1 MKKTDELYEMTISEA
16 SSMLAKKEI
25 SSVELTS
32 SVIARIEQVES
43 KVKGFLYINKED
55 AIQSAENADK
65 RIKTGDFTPMT
76 GIPGVIKDNM
86 CITGVPTTCA
96 SKILENF
103 VPPYTATAVQKLLD
117 SGAVL
122 IGKANMD
129 EFAMGSS
136 TENSAFHVTHNPWNL
151 QKVPGGSSGGSAAIV
166 SAGEGL
172 FALGSDTGG
181 SIRQPAAFCGVVGMK
196 PTYGLVSRYGL
207 IAFASSLDQIGPV
220 GKSVMD
226 SAMILNVISGY
237 DPMDST
243 SLRSLENN
251 ATDYTA
257 TIDQGVSG
265 MKIGVIKEMFGD
277 WVDAPVND
285 AVTKAVSQFED
296 MGATVDW
303 DVSLPSTKYA
313 MSAYYILAPSE
324 ASSNLARYD
333 GVKYGYSWDGEGS
346 MWEGMENT
354 RGIGFGSEV
363 KRRIFLGTY
372 ALSAGYYDAYYKKAQ
387 EVRTLIKTE
396 FEEAFKKF
404 DILVTPTTPSL
415 PFELGSKTSDPLE
428 MYRSD
433 MCTIPANIAGIP
445 AISLQCGFSEGLP
458 IGLHLIGGALSE
470 EKLLRAAYSFE
481 QATDWHNRVPQI

>member
-1 MKKTDELYEMTISEA
+1 MKTNDLYEMTISEA
-16 SSMLAKKEI
+16 SSLLAKREI
-25 SSVELTS
+25 SSVELTK
-32 SVIARIEQVES
+32 SVIGRIQQVEP
-43 KVKGFLYINKED
+43 KVKGFLHINEVD
-55 AIQSAENADK
+55 AIASAERADK
-65 RIKTGDFTPMT
+65 RIQSGDFTPMT

-86 CITGVPTTCA
+86 CMTGVPTTCA

-103 VPPYTATAVQKLLD
+103 VPPYTATAVQKLID

-122 IGKANMD
+122 VGKANMD

-136 TENSAFHVTHNPWNL
+136 TENSAFHPTHNPWDL
-151 QKVPGGSSGGSAAIV
+151 QRVPGGSSGGSAAIV
-166 SAGEGL
+166 SAGESL

-207 IAFASSLDQIGPV
+207 VAFASSLDQIGPV
-220 GKSVMD
+220 GKNVMD
-226 SAMILNVISGY
+226 SAMVLNVISGY

-243 SLRSLENN
+243 SLKSLENN
-251 ATDYTA
+251 NTDYTA
-257 TIDQGVSG
+257 SITEDISG

-277 WVDAPVND
+277 WVDAPVSD
-285 AVTKAVSQFED
+285 AVMKAVSQFED
-296 MGATVDW
+296 LGAIVDW

-313 MSAYYILAPSE
+313 MAAYYILAPSE

-346 MWEGMENT
+346 MWEAMENT

-387 EVRTLIKTE
+387 EVRTLIKSE
-396 FEEAFKKF
+396 FEQAFKKY
-404 DILVTPTTPSL
+404 DILVTPTTPTL
-415 PFELGSKTSDPLE
+415 PFELGAKLSDPLE

-445 AISLQCGFSEGLP
+445 AISLVCGLSDGLP
-458 IGLHLIGGALSE
+458 IGLHLMGGALAE
-470 EKLLRAAYSFE
+470 EKLLRTAYSFE
-481 QATDWHNRVPQI
+481 QATNWHDRAPQI

>member
-1 MKKTDELYEMTISEA
+1 MKTNDLYEMTISEA
-16 SSMLAKKEI
+16 SLLLARKEI
-25 SSVELTS
+25 SSVELTK
-32 SVIARIEQVES
+32 SVIGRIQQVEP
-43 KVKGFLYINKED
+43 KVKGFLHINEVD
-55 AIQSAENADK
+55 AIASAERADK
-65 RIKTGDFTPMT
+65 RIQSGDFTPMT

-86 CITGVPTTCA
+86 CMTGVPTTCA

-103 VPPYTATAVQKLLD
+103 VPPYTATAVQKLID

-122 IGKANMD
+122 VGKANMD

-136 TENSAFHVTHNPWNL
+136 TENSAFHPTHNPWDL
-151 QKVPGGSSGGSAAIV
+151 QRVPGGSSGGSAAIV
-166 SAGEGL
+166 SAGESL

-220 GKSVMD
+220 GKNVMD

-251 ATDYTA
+251 NTDYTA
-257 TIDQGVSG
+257 SITEGVSG

-277 WVDAPVND
+277 WVDAPVSD
-285 AVTKAVSQFED
+285 AVMKAVSQFED

-313 MSAYYILAPSE
+313 MAAYYILAPSE

-354 RGIGFGSEV
+354 RGIGFGPEV

-387 EVRTLIKTE
+387 EVRTLIKSE
-396 FEEAFKKF
+396 FEEAFKKY
-404 DILVTPTTPSL
+404 DILVTPTTPTL
-415 PFELGSKTSDPLE
+415 PFKLGAKLSDPLE

-433 MCTIPANIAGIP
+433 LCTIPANIAGIP
-445 AISLQCGFSEGLP
+445 AISLVCGFSEGLP
-458 IGLHLIGGALSE
+458 IGLHLMGGALSE
-470 EKLLRAAYSFE
+470 EKLLRTAYSFE
-481 QATDWHNRVPQI
+481 QATNWHDRTPKI

>member
-1 MKKTDELYEMTISEA
+1 MKKTDELDEMTIDEA
-16 SSMLAKKEI
+16 SSLLAKKEI
-25 SSVELTS
+25 SSVELTR

-65 RIKTGDFTPMT
+65 RIKSGDFTPMT

-103 VPPYTATAVQKLLD
+103 VPPYTATAVQKLVD

-136 TENSAFHVTHNPWNL
+136 TENSAFHATHNPWNL
-151 QKVPGGSSGGSAAIV
+151 KRVPGGSSGGSAAIV

-220 GKSVMD
+220 GKNVMG
-226 SAMILNVISGY
+226 SAMVLNVISGY
-237 DPMDST
+237 DSMDST

-251 ATDYTA
+251 IPDYTA
-257 TIDQGVSG
+257 SIDQGVSG
-265 MKIGVIKEMFGD
+265 MKIGVIKWLDVEEGEIEMMYTYMG
-277 WVDAPVND
+277 
-285 AVTKAVSQFED
+285 TK
-296 MGATVDW
+296 
-303 DVSLPSTKYA
+303 
-313 MSAYYILAPSE
+313 I
-324 ASSNLARYD
+324 
-333 GVKYGYSWDGEGS
+333 
-346 MWEGMENT
+346 
-354 RGIGFGSEV
+354 I
-363 KRRIFLGTY
+363 
-372 ALSAGYYDAYYKKAQ
+372 
-387 EVRTLIKTE
+387 
-396 FEEAFKKF
+396 
-404 DILVTPTTPSL
+404 
-415 PFELGSKTSDPLE
+415 
-428 MYRSD
+428 
-433 MCTIPANIAGIP
+433 
-445 AISLQCGFSEGLP
+445 
-458 IGLHLIGGALSE
+458 
-470 EKLLRAAYSFE
+470 
-481 QATDWHNRVPQI
+481 

>member
-1 MKKTDELYEMTISEA
+1 MKTNDLYEMTISEA
-16 SSMLAKKEI
+16 SSLLAKREI
-25 SSVELTS
+25 SSVELTK
-32 SVIARIEQVES
+32 SVIGRIQQVEP
-43 KVKGFLYINKED
+43 KVKGFLHINEVD
-55 AIQSAENADK
+55 AIASAERADK
-65 RIKTGDFTPMT
+65 RIQSGDFTPMT

-86 CITGVPTTCA
+86 CMTGVPTTCA

-103 VPPYTATAVQKLLD
+103 VPPYTATAVQKLID

-122 IGKANMD
+122 VGKANMD

-136 TENSAFHVTHNPWNL
+136 TENSAFHPTHNPWDL
-151 QKVPGGSSGGSAAIV
+151 QRVPGGSSGGSAAIV
-166 SAGEGL
+166 SAGESL

-207 IAFASSLDQIGPV
+207 VAFASSLDQIGPV
-220 GKSVMD
+220 GKNVMD
-226 SAMILNVISGY
+226 SAMVLNVISGY

-243 SLRSLENN
+243 SLKSLENN
-251 ATDYTA
+251 NTDYTA
-257 TIDQGVSG
+257 SITEDISG

-277 WVDAPVND
+277 WVDAPVSD
-285 AVTKAVSQFED
+285 AVMKAVSQFED
-296 MGATVDW
+296 LGAIVDW

-313 MSAYYILAPSE
+313 MAAYYILAPSE

-346 MWEGMENT
+346 MWEAMENT

-387 EVRTLIKTE
+387 EVRTLIKSE
-396 FEEAFKKF
+396 FEQAFKKY
-404 DILVTPTTPSL
+404 DILVTPTTPTL
-415 PFELGSKTSDPLE
+415 PFELGAKLSDPLE

-445 AISLQCGFSEGLP
+445 AISLVCGFSDGLP
-458 IGLHLIGGALSE
+458 IGLHLMGGALAE
-470 EKLLRAAYSFE
+470 EKLLRTAYSFE
-481 QATDWHNRVPQI
+481 QATNWHDRAPQI

>member
-1 MKKTDELYEMTISEA
+1 MKTNDLYEMTISEA
-16 SSMLAKKEI
+16 SSLLARKEI
-25 SSVELTS
+25 SSVELTK
-32 SVIARIEQVES
+32 SVIGRIQQVEP
-43 KVKGFLYINKED
+43 KVKGFLHINEVD
-55 AIQSAENADK
+55 AIASAERADK
-65 RIKTGDFTPMT
+65 RIQSGDFTPMT

-86 CITGVPTTCA
+86 CMTGVPTTCA

-103 VPPYTATAVQKLLD
+103 VPPYTATAVQKLID

-122 IGKANMD
+122 VGKANMD

-136 TENSAFHVTHNPWNL
+136 TENSAFHPTHNPWDL
-151 QKVPGGSSGGSAAIV
+151 QRVPGGSSGGSAAIV
-166 SAGEGL
+166 SAGESL

-207 IAFASSLDQIGPV
+207 VAFASSLDQIGPV
-220 GKSVMD
+220 GKNVMD
-226 SAMILNVISGY
+226 SAMVLNVISGY

-243 SLRSLENN
+243 SLKSLENN
-251 ATDYTA
+251 NTDYTA
-257 TIDQGVSG
+257 SITEDISG

-277 WVDAPVND
+277 WVDAPVSD
-285 AVTKAVSQFED
+285 AVMKAVSQFED
-296 MGATVDW
+296 LGAIVDW

-313 MSAYYILAPSE
+313 MAAYYILAPSE

-346 MWEGMENT
+346 MWEAMENT

-387 EVRTLIKTE
+387 EVRTLIKSE
-396 FEEAFKKF
+396 FEQAFKKY
-404 DILVTPTTPSL
+404 DILVTPTTPTL
-415 PFELGSKTSDPLE
+415 PFELGAKLSDPLE

-445 AISLQCGFSEGLP
+445 AISLVCGFSDGLP
-458 IGLHLIGGALSE
+458 IGLHLMGGALAE
-470 EKLLRAAYSFE
+470 EKLLRTAYSFE
-481 QATDWHNRVPQI
+481 QATKWHERAPQI